1 MENPNP
7 DRGGRTDRSP
17 GKDDQGDVGTDPR
30 RTREP
35 DQEGDN
41 QRQAPRR
48 DERQD
53 DTPKAG

>member
-7 DRGGRTDRSP
+7 DRGEGGRKP

>member
-7 DRGGRTDRSP
+7 DRLP

-35 DQEGDN
+35 DQEGDD
-41 QRQAPRR
+41 QRQSPRR
-48 DERQD
+48 DQRQD